1 MFTILIIG
9 DNLLPVETIQSP
21 INPIGAKCITT
32 EKAHY
37 YITEFSV
44 DFKKGHIVAQADPDI
59 YYFGG

>member
-9 DNLLPVETIQSP
+9 SDLEAIETIQSH

-37 YITEFSV
+37 YINEFSV
-44 DFKKGHIVAQADPDI
+44 DFKKGHIVAQADSDI
-59 YYFGG
+59 YYFD